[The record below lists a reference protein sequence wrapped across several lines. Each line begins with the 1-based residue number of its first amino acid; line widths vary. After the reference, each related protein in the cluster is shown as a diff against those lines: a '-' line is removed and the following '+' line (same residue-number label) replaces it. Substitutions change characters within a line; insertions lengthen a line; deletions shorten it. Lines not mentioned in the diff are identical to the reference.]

1 MNSTID
7 EITLLRQSQARSTS
21 HRMVVRGIGE
31 EIDLEIGPGDDDPS
45 FSSTTL
51 VGVPTQESSAPQEQE
66 DHKQLLLASQVPSQ
80 GQQQLVK
87 VPQGKRKK
95 KVVKKWREEWADT
108 YKWAYVD
115 VHEGTT
121 RIFCSVCREYGRK
134 HRRNPYGNEG
144 SRNMQMSALEEHNN
158 SLLHKEALRL
168 QMASKDKG
176 LPVIEKSVYVK
187 ALMSKS
193 ASSVLESVLR
203 RDPHEVEF
211 IQSVQEVVHSL
222 EPVLVK
228 NSQYVHILE
237 RLLEPERAL
246 IFRVPWVDDRGE
258 THVNRGFRVQFSQA
272 LGPCRGG
279 LRFHPSMNLSIAKFL
294 GFEQTLRN
302 ALSPFK
308 LGGAGGGSDF
318 DPMGKSETEQ
328 IMRFCQSFMDELYKY
343 LGPDEDLPSED
354 MGVGP
359 REMGYLFGQYRRL
372 AGHFQGSF
380 TGPRIF
386 WSGSTLRTEA
396 TGYGLVFFARLIL
409 ADMNKELK
417 GLRCVISG
425 AGKIA
430 MHVLEKLFSCGAI
443 PITIS
448 DSKGYLLDED
458 GFDFVKLSFLRDIKV
473 QQKSLRD
480 YLKSN
485 PRAKYFEGAKP
496 WSEQCDIAFPCASQ
510 NEIDQRDAV
519 ALINSGCQIL
529 IEGSTMPCTPQAFDV
544 LRKAN
549 ILVAPAKTASAGG
562 VAVGELELSHECNLM
577 QWSPEDF
584 EAKLQEMMKQIHEK
598 SLKAASEYGCMK
610 DSPEALVHGGNICAF
625 LNLAHALIDQGC
637 V

>member
-610 DSPEALVHGGNICAF
+610 DSPDNSI
-625 LNLAHALIDQGC
+625 
-637 V
+637 

>member
-31 EIDLEIGPGDDDPS
+31 EIDLETGPGDDDPS

-187 ALMSKS
+187 ALMLKS

-510 NEIDQRDAV
+510 NEIDQPDAV

-529 IEGSTMPCTPQAFDV
+529 IEAGSTMPCTPQAFDV

-610 DSPEALVHGGNICAF
+610 DSPDNSI
-625 LNLAHALIDQGC
+625 
-637 V
+637 